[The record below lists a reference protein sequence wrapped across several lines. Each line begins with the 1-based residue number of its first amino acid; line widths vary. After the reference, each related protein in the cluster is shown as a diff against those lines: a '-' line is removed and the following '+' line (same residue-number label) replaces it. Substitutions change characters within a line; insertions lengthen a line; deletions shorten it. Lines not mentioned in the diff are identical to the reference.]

1 MILAKYHGKKKKK
14 NKGGSC
20 WKMKCMSIKGANASF
35 SKMPCL
41 SHEEIFHVIM
51 HDANTLRNIYQCFM
65 CRVMHEGL
73 SILEMMAL

>member
-1 MILAKYHGKKKKK
+1 
-14 NKGGSC
+14 
-20 WKMKCMSIKGANASF
+20 MSIKGANASF